1 LALEEIGERLRDH
14 LPSKLQLNQAGDW
27 SAGACLPAPCIIVR
41 NTKSFAALLPSSAH
55 LITYIPKAM
64 LNARQ
69 ANTAV
74 HNANMDQVINDA
86 VLKNHL
92 SCSQGLAHHPSRS
105 AQPWSFSRA
114 CGL

>member
-1 LALEEIGERLRDH
+1 LALEEIGEHLRDH

-55 LITYIPKAM
+55 LITYM
-64 LNARQ
+64 
-69 ANTAV
+69 

>member
-27 SAGACLPAPCIIVR
+27 SAGACLPAPCIILKH
-41 NTKSFAALLPSSAH
+41 TTFSAALLPSSAY
-55 LITYIPKAM
+55 LVTYVLKPM
-64 LNARQ
+64 LNSRL

-74 HNANMDQVINDA
+74 HNANMDKLINDA

-92 SCSQGLAHHPSRS
+92 
-105 AQPWSFSRA
+105 
-114 CGL
+114 